1 MILRVLFFVY
11 TISSYNLSFGLDSL
25 RNEVLRDSNNVTSD
39 IYRLSP
45 KKLILPSGL
54 IAAGA
59 ISFAIPAMKKW
70 DLGIRQEVAEHNLTR
85 TALDDYTQY
94 VPGAMVYGLNLF
106 GVKGRHSLGD
116 RTIIYAS
123 SQLIAAAIVTP
134 AKSWIGEERPDGSNR
149 KSFPSGHAATA
160 FSNAHFLYREYRD
173 SNTLLSLAGY
183 PFAIF
188 TGVYRVV
195 NNKHW
200 MTDIVAG
207 AGVGILS
214 TELAYWIYPKVST
227 LLNKKNGNTQSM
239 VMPYYQSQKIGVSYY
254 MVF

>member
-11 TISSYNLSFGLDSL
+11 IIGNYNFSFGLDSL
-25 RNEVLRDSNNVTSD
+25 SRESLRDSSTVDAD
-39 IYRLSP
+39 IYKLSP

-59 ISFAIPAMKKW
+59 VSFAVPAMKKW
-70 DLGIRQEVAEHNLTR
+70 DLGIRQEVAEHNLSR
-85 TALDDYTQY
+85 TVLDDYTQY
-94 VPGAMVYGLNLF
+94 VPGVMVYGLNLF
-106 GVKGRHSLGD
+106 GVKGRHDLGA

-160 FSNAHFLYREYRD
+160 FSNAHFMYREYRH

-183 PFAIF
+183 PFAVF

-227 LLNKKNGNTQSM
+227 LFHKKKGNRQSM
-239 VMPYYQSQKIGVSYY
+239 LMPYYQSQKVGLSYQ
-254 MVF
+254 MIF